1 MANAKVVQHKATSY
15 DTTDDP
21 QTSMPSAVLP
31 KFSLKPKNEQS
42 KFSKINSY
50 RSVVTTAAIAIT
62 ILLIVILLSCRV
74 SACMH
79 TSHACTIQQVLSC
92 FGIL

>member
-1 MANAKVVQHKATSY
+1 MSAASAVANAKVVQHKATSY

-21 QTSMPSAVLP
+21 QTNMPSAVLP

-50 RSVVTTAAIAIT
+50 IDCGHCSYSYNYIAHYYFAIMQSQYMHAYKP
-62 ILLIVILLSCRV
+62 
-74 SACMH
+74 CMH
-79 TSHACTIQQVLSC
+79 DSKSS
-92 FGIL
+92 